1 MNGVK
6 NVNTIKL
13 HGLEVADENGDNS
26 IELPEAYI
34 QDNIPV
40 NTEDLVTQRDL
51 EPWSYL
57 CAIKVPEVKHKVELL
72 IGNNVPQALEPIKVI
87 HSQDGGP
94 FASQTSLGWEIHGL
108 IKRVTVPRE
117 SVHRICVLS
126 SEDRAD
132 LNQKMTSMFNQDF
145 SERSKEDM
153 LEPSIEDQRFMGMV
167 TESTRLVDGH
177 YEIALPLRDRNKAM
191 VDNRVQA
198 LKRAEHLKRKLDKN
212 PQFKEDYKNFMEDV
226 INSDYAERVP
236 SEQLEVEDGK
246 KWYVPHHGVYHP
258 AKQKLRVVYDCAVTY
273 KGCCL
278 NDELIQGP
286 DLTNTLLGVLLRFRQ
301 EPIALMADIQGMFS
315 QVRVPRADMDY
326 LLFLWWPGCI
336 TNQPLEE
343 YRMKVHI
350 FGATSSPACSNYA
363 LHRTVA
369 DNQQHYSKQAC
380 DTVRRN
386 FYVDDCLQS
395 VSTVSDGVC
404 LAKDLISICA
414 QGGFRLTKWIS
425 NNREVLES
433 IPKEE
438 RAKEVKE
445 LNLEC
450 DTLPSERALGLQW
463 QVEADTLGF
472 KIAVKDRPVTR
483 RGILSI
489 VMLPAKKIIQDLCK
503 LKLGWDEEIPLEHQ
517 KRWNQW
523 LAELPILSTC
533 SVSRCLKPAEFGK
546 PTNIQLHNF
555 SDASEFG
562 YGVVAY
568 MRLQNSSGETH
579 TSLVMSK
586 SRVAPTKQVSIPRL
600 ELTAATV
607 AVRMSNMILREIEMP
622 IDNIYFWTDSTTVL
636 SYIANERTRY
646 HTFVANRV
654 GEIRENT
661 KVSQWYYVPTKV
673 NPADICSRGQ
683 SVKKF
688 VDNTNWISGL
698 EFLKDSETEW
708 PVRDVHLQIEPDDP
722 EVKKNMIVHAVQ
734 VDKPDEPY
742 ETFAQFFGHYSDYH
756 KLKRAVAWLLRLK
769 KLLSQRKTHQQT
781 VTGTEES
788 KGDEFTTK
796 QDLTVQEIHD
806 AEQAILRN
814 EQHKYFAK
822 EIKLLSNRNEVP
834 TANKDKLDQESQ
846 GIKVHVTVQKS
857 SPIYRLDPKLED
869 GLLRVGGRLRRAAS
883 LTEEA
888 KYPVI
893 LPRNSYVSELILRQI
908 HESTGHCGR
917 NHMLANLQQH
927 YWILGANSAAR
938 KLINRCIICRK
949 QRAKRQVQKMADLP
963 EDRLQPEEPP
973 FTRVGIYFFGP
984 VEVKH
989 GRSILKRYGVVFTC
1003 LAIRAVHMEK
1013 ADSLD
1018 TDSCIAA
1025 IRRFVARRGQVKII
1039 RSDNGTNIV
1048 GAQRELSKEISQW
1061 NQKKIPNDLLQNN
1074 IEWKFNP
1081 PGASHFGGIWERQI
1095 RTIRKLMVMLSKEQ
1109 TLSDESLQTLFCEV
1123 ESIINSRPLTLVSGD
1138 AQDLEPLTPNHLLLL
1153 KTHQNLSPVFPE
1165 NTDGTQQVNET
1176 MKSNINKEI
1185 ARNQD
1190 QEDEEINHKAGE
1202 TRLRSRPVK
1211 PRKILDL

>member
-1 MNGVK
+1 
-6 NVNTIKL
+6 
-13 HGLEVADENGDNS
+13 
-26 IELPEAYI
+26 
-34 QDNIPV
+34 
-40 NTEDLVTQRDL
+40 
-51 EPWSYL
+51 
-57 CAIKVPEVKHKVELL
+57 
-72 IGNNVPQALEPIKVI
+72 
-87 HSQDGGP
+87 
-94 FASQTSLGWEIHGL
+94 
-108 IKRVTVPRE
+108 
-117 SVHRICVLS
+117 
-126 SEDRAD
+126 
-132 LNQKMTSMFNQDF
+132 MTSMFNQDF

-153 LEPSIEDQRFMGMV
+153 LKPSIEDQRFMGMV

-326 LLFLWWPGCI
+326 LRFLWWPGCI

-395 VSTVSDGVC
+395 VSTVNDGVC

-489 VMLPAKKIIQDLCK
+489 VSSVYDPLGLVSPAVLPAKKIIQDLCK

-568 MRLQNSSGETH
+568 MRLQNSIGEIH

-688 VDNTNWISGL
+688 VDNTNWISGP

-708 PVRDVHLQIEPDDP
+708 PVRDVNLQIEPDDP

-788 KGDEFTTK
+788 EGDEFTTK
-796 QDLTVQEIHD
+796 QDLTVQEVHD
-806 AEQAILRN
+806 AEQAILRI

-822 EIKLLSNRNEVP
+822 EVKLLSNRNEVP
-834 TANKDKLDQESQ
+834 TANKDKLDQESH
-846 GIKVHVTVQKS
+846 GTKVQVTVQKS

-973 FTRVGIYFFGP
+973 FTRVGMDFFGP

-1003 LAIRAVHMEK
+1003 LAIRAVHIEK

-1061 NQKKIPNDLLQNN
+1061 NQKKISDDLLQNN

-1153 KTHQNLSPVFPE
+1153 KTHQNLSPVLPE
-1165 NTDGTQQVNET
+1165 NTGMCVRKRWKQVQYLADVFWRRWLKEYLPQLHSRQKWILPQRNLKTGDIVLIVNETAPRNTWLTGRVVETLPDNQGYVRQVKLKTKTSVLTRPVHKLCLLLEADGTQQVNET
-1176 MKSNINKEI
+1176 MKSNINREI
-1185 ARNQD
+1185 AGNQD